1 MKESTRVSSAGSSSA
16 AVPRRRVIPKAQ
28 IVACFSS
35 SSASWAKS
43 STSFGLELGKPAS
56 IICTPSASRART
68 TRAFSDAESDI
79 PSPCM
84 PSRKVVS

>member
-1 MKESTRVSSAGSSSA
+1 M
-16 AVPRRRVIPKAQ
+16 PKAQ

-43 STSFGLELGKPAS
+43 STSFGLELGKAGLDHLHPE
-56 IICTPSASRART
+56 RVEGET